1 MPANTEPTPT
11 RAERRA
17 KKSGKTVPTL
27 NPERGRATWAGRG
40 KPAVQGKQYAFRRS

>member
-1 MPANTEPTPT
+1 MPASNEPQLS

-17 KKSGKTVPTL
+17 KKSGKVVPEL
-27 NPERGRATWAGRG
+27 NPLRGKSTMAGRG